1 MKQTGERPLRD
12 STPAALVALHD
23 AGYREVAALMP
34 TGRVLDVGCGVGT
47 ETLALSS
54 PGRTLFGV
62 DYDSETAAEAA
73 RAGLVPACADGASL
87 PFAPSSFGAV
97 CSSHL
102 IEHFADP
109 EHHVAEIARVLEPG
123 GRAVF
128 VTPNE
133 PADFENPF
141 HVSLFTAETLRALL
155 ERHFD
160 RVSVVGLDGDALV
173 KADFERRRRTGR
185 RILALDPLGLRHRL
199 PRSWYV
205 GLHALGR
212 RLLYP
217 LTNRRESKSSPVMAS
232 QFSVVPHVDD
242 TTLVLLATAERPR
255 ARAGA

>member
-23 AGYREVAALMP
+23 AGYREVARLLP
-34 TGRVLDVGCGVGT
+34 SGRVLDVGCGVGT
-47 ETLALSS
+47 ETAALAS
-54 PGRTLFGV
+54 GDRTLFGV
-62 DYDSETAAEAA
+62 DYDAETASAAAEA
-73 RAGLVPACADGASL
+73 GLLPACADGAVL
-87 PFAPSSFGAV
+87 PFAGGSFDAV

-102 IEHFADP
+102 IEHFDDP
-109 EHHVAEIARVLEPG
+109 ERHVAEIARVLSEE

-141 HVSLFTAETLRALL
+141 HISLFTPETLRQIL
-155 ERHFD
+155 ERHFHT
-160 RVSVVGLDGDALV
+160 VSVFGLDGDAEV

-205 GLHALGR
+205 GLHAAGR

-217 LTNRRESKSSPVMAS
+217 LTNRRESKVAPVTAS
-232 QFSVVPHVDD
+232 QFSVTDAVDE
-242 TTLVLLATAERPR
+242 TTLVLMATAERPR
-255 ARAGA
+255 VALV